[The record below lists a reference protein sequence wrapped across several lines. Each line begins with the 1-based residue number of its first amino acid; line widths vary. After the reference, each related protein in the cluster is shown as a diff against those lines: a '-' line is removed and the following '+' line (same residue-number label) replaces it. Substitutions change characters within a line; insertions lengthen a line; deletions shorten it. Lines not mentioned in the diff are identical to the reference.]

1 MINNRLIIIAVAT
14 VFLVGCSEKY
24 DHDRLGTDG
33 PEATQVRAFVSVLR
47 QSGPDDWDKT
57 IALQALP
64 GLTGDKLKALSS
76 ALDMIVAADSVELQ
90 KIDKFGKQVYRVVF
104 ALDTDGAPA
113 NLAMLLSFGDGD
125 ELRWIGKN

>member
-33 PEATQVRAFVSVLR
+33 PEAKQVRALVSVLR
-47 QSGPDDWDKT
+47 QSGPDDLDKT

-64 GLTGDKLKALSS
+64 DLTGDQLKALRS
-76 ALDMIVAADSVELQ
+76 ALDLIVAADGVELQ

-104 ALDTDGAPA
+104 ALDIDGAPES
-113 NLAMLLSFGDGD
+113 LAMLLSIGD
-125 ELRWIGKN
+125 EDKFKWIGKN

>member
-33 PEATQVRAFVSVLR
+33 PEATQVRALVSVLR
-47 QSGPDDWDKT
+47 QSGPDGLDKT

-64 GLTGDKLKALSS
+64 DLTGDQLKALSS
-76 ALDMIVAADSVELQ
+76 ALDMIVAADSVELH

-113 NLAMLLSFGDGD
+113 SLAMLLSFGDGD